1 MARLVTDLLEIARN
15 DSGTLKVAREPLD
28 AEIVLVEAFER
39 LSGALRGR
47 LRFRD
52 PARPVKAIGD
62 SDRLIQC
69 LTNLIENA
77 SKYSP
82 PTAPI

>member
-1 MARLVTDLLEIARN
+1 M
-15 DSGTLKVAREPLD
+15 LKVVREPLD
-28 AEIVLVEAFER
+28 AGIVLVEAFER

-52 PARPVKAIGD
+52 SAKPIRAIGD
-62 SDRLIQC
+62 SDRRIQC

-82 PTAPI
+82 STAPIELNLSCVADK